1 MYIQINNMKN
11 YLSYLKGKVFL
22 KNPFPHGIYQYYTV
36 DRNQYLNNF
45 NLKIYNY
52 IPKISI

>member
-1 MYIQINNMKN
+1 MKN